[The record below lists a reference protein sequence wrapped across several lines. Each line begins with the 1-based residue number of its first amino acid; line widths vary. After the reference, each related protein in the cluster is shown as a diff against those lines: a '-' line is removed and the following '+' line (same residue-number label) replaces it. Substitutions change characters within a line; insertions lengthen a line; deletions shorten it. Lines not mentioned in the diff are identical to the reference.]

1 MKNMKMMMM
10 MMMVVVSEAS
20 MMVMVS
26 EPNMIEQTCKETP
39 DFNLCVSLLDSD
51 PRGSSAD
58 TSGLALILVDKIKGL
73 ATKTLNEINGLYK
86 RRPELKHALDE
97 CSRRYK
103 TILNADV
110 PEAIEAISKGVPK
123 FGEDGVIDAGV
134 EASVCERGFIGKSPL
149 TNLTKSMQRISNVA
163 RAIVRMLL

>member
-1 MKNMKMMMM
+1 MKLIVMVMTMMMI
-10 MMMVVVSEAS
+10 SEGS
-20 MMVMVS
+20 M
-26 EPNMIEQTCKETP
+26 IDQTCKQTP
-39 DFNLCVSLLDSD
+39 DFKLCVSLLNSD

-58 TSGLALILVDKIKGL
+58 ISGLALILIDKIKVL
-73 ATKTLNEINGLYK
+73 ATKTLTEINGLYK
-86 RRPELKHALDE
+86 KRPELKQALDQ

-134 EASVCERGFIGKSPL
+134 EASVCEEGFQGKSPL
-149 TNLTKSMQRISNVA
+149 TSLTKSMQNISSVT
-163 RAIVRMLL
+163 RAVVRMLL

>member
-1 MKNMKMMMM
+1 MKKMVVVKMI
-10 MMMVVVSEAS
+10 MMVTVMVSEAS
-20 MMVMVS
+20 
-26 EPNMIEQTCKETP
+26 MIEQTCKETP

-73 ATKTLNEINGLYK
+73 ATKTLKEINSLYK
-86 RRPELKHALDE
+86 KRPELKQALDE
-97 CSRRYK
+97 CSRRYN
-103 TILNADV
+103 TILKADV

-134 EASVCERGFIGKSPL
+134 EAAVCEGEFKGKSPL
-149 TNLTKSMQRISNVA
+149 TSLTKSMQKVSNVA

>member
-1 MKNMKMMMM
+1 MKMIVMVMMMM
-10 MMMVVVSEAS
+10 MMSEGS
-20 MMVMVS
+20 M
-26 EPNMIEQTCKETP
+26 IDQTCKQTP
-39 DFNLCVSLLDSD
+39 DFNLCVSLLNSD

-58 TSGLALILVDKIKGL
+58 ISGLALILIDKIKVL

-86 RRPELKHALDE
+86 KRPELKQALDQ

-134 EASVCERGFIGKSPL
+134 EASVCEEGFQGKSPL
-149 TNLTKSMQRISNVA
+149 TSLTKSMQNISSVT
-163 RAIVRMLL
+163 RAVVRMLL

>member
-1 MKNMKMMMM
+1 MMMM
-10 MMMVVVSEAS
+10 MMMMKV
-20 MMVMVS
+20 MMMVTVMVS
-26 EPNMIEQTCKETP
+26 EGSIIEQTCKETP
-39 DFNLCVSLLDSD
+39 DFNLCVSLLNSD

-58 TSGLALILVDKIKGL
+58 TSGLALILIDKIKGL
-73 ATKTLNEINGLYK
+73 TTKTLNEINGLYK
-86 RRPELKHALDE
+86 KRPELKRALDE

-134 EASVCERGFIGKSPL
+134 EASVCEGGFKGKSPL
-149 TNLTKSMQRISNVA
+149 TSLTKSMQKISNVT

>member
-1 MKNMKMMMM
+1 MKKLMVMM
-10 MMMVVVSEAS
+10 MMMVVVVVSEAS
-20 MMVMVS
+20 M
-26 EPNMIEQTCKETP
+26 IQQTCKETP

-58 TSGLALILVDKIKGL
+58 ISGLVLILVDKIKGL

-86 RRPELKHALDE
+86 KRPELNGALYE

-134 EASVCERGFIGKSPL
+134 EASACERGFKGKSPL
-149 TNLTKSMQRISNVA
+149 TSLTKSMQKISNVT

>member
-1 MKNMKMMMM
+1 M
-10 MMMVVVSEAS
+10 
-20 MMVMVS
+20 
-26 EPNMIEQTCKETP
+26 
-39 DFNLCVSLLDSD
+39 
-51 PRGSSAD
+51 
-58 TSGLALILVDKIKGL
+58 
-73 ATKTLNEINGLYK
+73 ATKTLKEINGLYK
-86 RRPELKHALDE
+86 QRPELRQALYE

-134 EASVCERGFIGKSPL
+134 EAAVCEGEFKGKSPL
-149 TNLTKSMQRISNVA
+149 TSLTKSMQKISNVT

>member
-1 MKNMKMMMM
+1 MKMKMMMM
-10 MMMVVVSEAS
+10 MMMVSEGS
-20 MMVMVS
+20 
-26 EPNMIEQTCKETP
+26 MIEQTCKETP
-39 DFNLCVSLLDSD
+39 YFNLCVSLLDSD

-73 ATKTLNEINGLYK
+73 ATKTLNKINGLYEK
-86 RRPELKHALDE
+86 RPELKHALDE
-97 CSRRYK
+97 CSKRYK
-103 TILNADV
+103 TILKADV

-134 EASVCERGFIGKSPL
+134 EASVCEQGFKGKSPL
-149 TNLTKSMQRISNVA
+149 TSLTKSMQDMSSVT

>member
-1 MKNMKMMMM
+1 MRFSRITGGFNKYK
-10 MMMVVVSEAS
+10 
-20 MMVMVS
+20 
-26 EPNMIEQTCKETP
+26 IQGCFCIKHKLTRLFCKYI
-39 DFNLCVSLLDSD
+39 
-51 PRGSSAD
+51 
-58 TSGLALILVDKIKGL
+58 ILQGL

-86 RRPELKHALDE
+86 KRPELKRPLDE

-134 EASVCERGFIGKSPL
+134 EASVCERGFKGKSPL
-149 TNLTKSMQRISNVA
+149 TSLTKSMQKISNVT
-163 RAIVRMLL
+163 RAIVRLLL

>member
-1 MKNMKMMMM
+1 MNMIKKMK
-10 MMMVVVSEAS
+10 
-20 MMVMVS
+20 MMVMVMMMVIVS
-26 EPNMIEQTCKETP
+26 EGSMIEQTCKETP

-51 PRGSSAD
+51 SRSSSAD
-58 TSGLALILVDKIKGL
+58 ISGLALILIDKIKGL
-73 ATKTLNEINGLYK
+73 TTKTLNEINGLYK
-86 RRPELKHALDE
+86 KRPEMKRALDE

-134 EASVCERGFIGKSPL
+134 EASACERGFKGKSPL
-149 TNLTKSMQRISNVA
+149 TSLTKSMQKISNVT

>member
-1 MKNMKMMMM
+1 MKKLMVMM
-10 MMMVVVSEAS
+10 MMMVVVVVSEAS
-20 MMVMVS
+20 MIQQS
-26 EPNMIEQTCKETP
+26 EASMIQQTCKETP

-58 TSGLALILVDKIKGL
+58 TSGLVLILLDKIKGL

-86 RRPELKHALDE
+86 KRPELKGALYE

-134 EASVCERGFIGKSPL
+134 EASACERGFKGKSPL
-149 TNLTKSMQRISNVA
+149 TSLTKSMQKISNVT

>member
-1 MKNMKMMMM
+1 MRGFFAIK
-10 MMMVVVSEAS
+10 
-20 MMVMVS
+20 
-26 EPNMIEQTCKETP
+26 Q
-39 DFNLCVSLLDSD
+39 NLM
-51 PRGSSAD
+51 
-58 TSGLALILVDKIKGL
+58 GLFYKYIILQGL

-86 RRPELKHALDE
+86 KKPELKRALDQ

-134 EASVCERGFIGKSPL
+134 EAYVCEKEFKGKSPL
-149 TNLTKSMQRISNVA
+149 TSLTKSMQKISNVT
-163 RAIVRMLL
+163 RAIVRLLL